1 LSPSTYTNLECAEY
15 AFKAINSSGITII
28 GVRSKHAAVIISQK
42 KVPDKL
48 LDPSTVTNVYKVS
61 KSIGCVL
68 TGLIRISLQACLYFL
83 MPNIVADARA
93 QVQKSRLEAAEFK
106 YQNGY
111 DMPVDALAK
120 RLANIAQVSTQRATI
135 RPYGIAMIL
144 IAYDDERG
152 PLLYKTDPAG
162 TYMGFKGT
170 AAGPKSQEVHN
181 YLEKRYKKPGSSNP
195 ENFDRNSLVEVQ
207 IPPPLWNLLRFLFP
221 FLYSV

>member
-1 LSPSTYTNLECAEY
+1 MS
-15 AFKAINSSGITII
+15 
-28 GVRSKHAAVIISQK
+28 
-42 KVPDKL
+42 
-48 LDPSTVTNVYKVS
+48 NV
-61 KSIGCVL
+61 G
-68 TGLIRISLQACLYFL
+68 
-83 MPNIVADARA
+83 ADARA
-93 QVQKSRLEAAEFK
+93 QGQKSRLEAAEFK

-170 AAGPKSQEVHN
+170 AAGSKSQEVHN
-181 YLEKRYKKPGSSNP
+181 YLEKQYKKTGNSNP
-195 ENFDRNSLVEVQ
+195 ETFDRNALIEVPRSASSNSSFLV
-207 IPPPLWNLLRFLFP
+207 
-221 FLYSV
+221 SADA

>member
-1 LSPSTYTNLECAEY
+1 
-15 AFKAINSSGITII
+15 
-28 GVRSKHAAVIISQK
+28 
-42 KVPDKL
+42 
-48 LDPSTVTNVYKVS
+48 
-61 KSIGCVL
+61 
-68 TGLIRISLQACLYFL
+68 
-83 MPNIVADARA
+83 
-93 QVQKSRLEAAEFK
+93 LEAAEFK

-144 IAYDDERG
+144 ISYDDERG

-181 YLEKRYKKPGSSNP
+181 YLEKQYKKTGNSNP
-195 ENFDRNSLVEVQ
+195 ENFDRNSLVEVRSPHSPSNNSPCFAVLVWADVKVGDYGAFECVVCGFQ
-207 IPPPLWNLLRFLFP
+207 GHGIGDWDCGEASF
-221 FLYSV
+221 